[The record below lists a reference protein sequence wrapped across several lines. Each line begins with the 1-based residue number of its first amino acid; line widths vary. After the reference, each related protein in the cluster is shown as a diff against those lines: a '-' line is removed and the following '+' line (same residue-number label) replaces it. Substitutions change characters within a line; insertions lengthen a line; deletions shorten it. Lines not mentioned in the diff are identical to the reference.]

1 MILPMATLLYRK
13 QSKLST
19 CIYKYVFCKQISAY
33 KYSGYVGKDNILI
46 KSSFLVS
53 IFNLIAVQV
62 VLNSDVWAKE

>member
-1 MILPMATLLYRK
+1 MILPMATLLYLK

-19 CIYKYVFCKQISAY
+19 CIYKYVFFKQISAY
-33 KYSGYVGKDNILI
+33 KYSEYVGKDNILI

-62 VLNSDVWAKE
+62 VFNSDVWAKE

>member
-1 MILPMATLLYRK
+1 MILPMAALLYLK

-46 KSSFLVS
+46 KSFLVS

-62 VLNSDVWAKE
+62 VFNSDV